1 MHSIGKLL
9 IVDLTT
15 EEIQVKDFPETP
27 ARQFL
32 GGRGANAWFLAQ
44 NVSAGVDPLGPENVL
59 LLSCGL
65 LTGTLAPSSSRLH
78 VGARSPLTG
87 LLGSSNVGGYL
98 GAELRTAGIQTLLIR
113 GRSRRPVTL
122 WIDGGRA
129 EIRDASRLWGMDPR
143 AVTESLQAELG
154 NGVRLA
160 VIGAGGENLV
170 RYACIM
176 TGTRHAAGR
185 TGMGAVMGSK
195 NLKAIAVRGRKER
208 GESDEATRRG
218 VREYVSRLYASRIR
232 NSPRYETYARFSNTN
247 FVNWADEFG
256 VLATRNYQQVHF
268 EGADQIDGRR
278 LIDYVT
284 RSRTCYRCPV
294 HCKAEIEITEGRYA
308 GTRGERPDIEPIINL
323 GAKCG
328 LGDPEAVL
336 YLYNLAGTLGLD
348 VISLGGVLA
357 FAMELYQ
364 RGILSSEDS
373 DGIELIWG
381 NAEAMEEMSGRIAR
395 REGLGAVLAE
405 GVRRAAQII
414 GRGAEAFAHHSKGL
428 ELTAYDPR
436 GLMGSALGYAVSTRG
451 GDFTSVYAAPEYR
464 WEPEQ
469 GREHFGTEQAVN
481 RLSVEGKGR
490 LVKRSM
496 IVSAVLDALGICK
509 VPILSVIGDFS
520 LENEA
525 ALGAVL
531 TGWDLDAE
539 SLALAGERIVNLE
552 NLFNLRHGASRA
564 DDDLPLRFVEER
576 IADPGPTQGMT
587 VDVHR
592 LVTDFYDVMGWDEGG
607 YPKPEKVKELGLEAF
622 VLAEGVARYEN

>member
-9 IVDLTT
+9 TVNLTT
-15 EEIQVKDFPETP
+15 EEIQVEDFPATP
-27 ARQFL
+27 VRQFL

-44 NVSAGVDPLGPENVL
+44 HVGAGVDPLGPDNVL
-59 LLSCGL
+59 LFSCGL
-65 LTGTLAPSSSRLH
+65 LTGTPAPSSSRLH

-87 LLGSSNVGGYL
+87 LLGSSSVGGYF
-98 GAELRTAGIQTLLIR
+98 GAELRAAGIQTLLIR
-113 GRSRRPVTL
+113 GRARRPVTL
-122 WIDGGRA
+122 WIDGDRVELG
-129 EIRDASRLWGMDPR
+129 DASQLWGMDPR
-143 AVTESLQAELG
+143 VVTESLQAELG
-154 NGVRLA
+154 KAVRLA
-160 VIGAGGENLV
+160 VIGIGGENLV

-176 TGTRHAAGR
+176 TGTRRAAGR

-195 NLKAIAVRGRKER
+195 NLKAIAVRGKKGRQ
-208 GESDEATRRG
+208 ESDEAVRQG
-218 VREYVSRLYASRIR
+218 VREYARRIR

-247 FVNWADEFG
+247 FVNWANEFG

-268 EGADQIDGRR
+268 EGADRIDGSR

-284 RSRTCYRCPV
+284 RSRTCHRCPV
-294 HCKAEIEITEGRYA
+294 HCKAEIEINEGPYA

-328 LGDPEAVL
+328 LDDPEAVL
-336 YLYNLAGTLGLD
+336 YLYNLTGTLGLD
-348 VISLGGVLA
+348 VISVGGVLA
-357 FAMELYQ
+357 FAMELFQ
-364 RGILSSEDS
+364 RGILSSEDTG
-373 DGIELIWG
+373 GIELTWG
-381 NAEAMEEMSGRIAR
+381 NAEAMEEMIKRIAC

-405 GVRRAAQII
+405 GVRRAAQTI
-414 GRGAEAFAHHSKGL
+414 GKGAETFAHHSKGL

-464 WEPEQ
+464 WGPEQ
-469 GREHFGTEQAVN
+469 GREWFGTEESVN
-481 RLSVEGKGR
+481 RFATEGKGQ

-509 VPILSVIGDFS
+509 VPVLSVISDFS

-525 ALGAVL
+525 ALSALL
-531 TGWDLDAE
+531 TGWDLDVE
-539 SLALAGERIVNLE
+539 SLLLAGERIVNLE

-564 DDDLPLRFVEER
+564 DDDLPVRFVEER

-587 VDVHR
+587 VDIQR
-592 LVTDFYDVMGWDEGG
+592 LVTDFYDAMEWDEGG
-607 YPKPEKVKELGLEAF
+607 RPTAEKIKELGLGAF
-622 VLAEGVARYEN
+622 AQEEIGG